1 MACLGYRACL
11 GLLNLSKTYGEERLE
26 AACRR
31 ALAIGSPTRIRI
43 IAILKAKLDQHPDLF
58 LAADAATAT
67 ALRIRG
73 NVRGAD
79 YFRVPS
85 MSTDTETT
93 DENTGSIWNTRSRS
107 GGTAGHLQRNTQG
120 QKFHEGVE
128 HASFF
133 LDICISE
140 DAAWQLL
147 EHGIKAV
154 RSSNTNFH
162 AALEDAYY
170 DQQSIYPSAEINKQE
185 ITHGY

>member
-133 LDICISE
+133 LDIAYLKTQHGSCLSMALKPFAAAILISMRR
-140 DAAWQLL
+140 WRMLTMT
-147 EHGIKAV
+147 
-154 RSSNTNFH
+154 STN
-162 AALEDAYY
+162 L
-170 DQQSIYPSAEINKQE
+170 SIGRDK
-185 ITHGY
+185 